1 MTQATETCDAEPETT
16 MTHAERQDLFRR
28 LREAIAAGNHAEK
41 VAIQKQ
47 LSANYYDSL
56 NGARSAR

>member
-1 MTQATETCDAEPETT
+1 
-16 MTHAERQDLFRR
+16 MTHTQRLDLFRR

-41 VAIQKQ
+41 AAIQKQ
-47 LSANYYDSL
+47 LAANYYDSL